1 MRRLRRAT
9 AARPKAELSGLG
21 GWADF
26 PTTYRPISGRYRPN
40 FEFWNLKNLA
50 FLLFFDYFLLFFWP
64 FSHFFSKWYFGGK
77 MSPRTQ
83 KMTFLAFFSSSSWF
97 ISIFWWF
104 LMFQKFEFF
113 NKTLSFSLFSCT
125 FQLKSSVCFD
135 YYLEWFFKKTYPKH
149 YSSYLTSLV

>member
-1 MRRLRRAT
+1 MSVCNKINFGRT
-9 AARPKAELSGLG
+9 WGLSGLSDNMP
-21 GWADF
+21 ADF
-26 PTTYRPISGRYRPN
+26 RPISA
-40 FEFWNLKNLA
+40 EFWILKFQKSGFFAL
-50 FLLFFDYFLLFFWP
+50 FWLFFALFLTIFWP

-113 NKTLSFSLFSCT
+113 NTILSFSLFSCT
-125 FQLKSSVCFD
+125 FQLKSCLCFD
-135 YYLEWFFKKTYPKH
+135 YYLEW
-149 YSSYLTSLV
+149 